1 MCRLARREG
10 VVNATTMLLCGI
22 AINALVGAI
31 IGLMTYMATDDQL
44 RNLTFWSLGSLT
56 GAVWPAVFVMVTVV
70 GVLIIVGMFLS
81 QLLNALLLG
90 ESQAFHLGV
99 PVEQLKRGIVGL
111 TAAAAGSAVAFTGMI
126 GFIGLVA
133 PHLAR
138 LLVGPDHRYV
148 LPLSG
153 ILGAILLV
161 SGDLLAR
168 TLIRPSELPLGI
180 LTALLGAPF
189 FLWLLRNNKSL

>member
-1 MCRLARREG
+1 M
-10 VVNATTMLLCGI
+10 NATTMLLCGI
-22 AINALVGAI
+22 AINALVGAM